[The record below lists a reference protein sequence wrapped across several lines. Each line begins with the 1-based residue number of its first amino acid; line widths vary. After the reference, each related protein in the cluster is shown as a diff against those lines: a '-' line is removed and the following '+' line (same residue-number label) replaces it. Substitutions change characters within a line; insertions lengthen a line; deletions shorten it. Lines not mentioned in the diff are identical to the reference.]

1 MARATGHAVVPCGF
15 VCDRAWRARSWDR
28 FTVPKPGARLALVY
42 GEPIRVE
49 RDGGEEELER
59 ATELIRERM
68 LAAELEG
75 FRALGVEAD
84 H

>member
-1 MARATGHAVVPCGF
+1 
-15 VCDRAWRARSWDR
+15 
-28 FTVPKPGARLALVY
+28 LALVY